1 MQAVTQENNK
11 TWVFDR
17 WRLYV
22 AFELQGWRWNLRY
35 THWGWEVTGNADF
48 REDAIIDALDMADR
62 IEHDGEFRLNYSFVV
77 NGEQCEWQFHPN
89 ELVDVVLFCA
99 VSRTNQLEKDL
110 SRWEMRT
117 ESGLLCDPKHP
128 IQIYKS
134 DKPIYVSLKAGT
146 GA

>member
-35 THWGWEVTGNADF
+35 THWGWEVSDYADF
-48 REDAIIDALDMADR
+48 REDAIIEALDMADR
-62 IEHDGEFRLNYSFVV
+62 IEHDGEFRLSYSFIV
-77 NGEQCEWQFHPN
+77 NGEKCRWDFHPN
-89 ELVDVVLFCA
+89 ELVDHVLYCA
-99 VSRTNQLEKDL
+99 ISRTKQLEMDKH
-110 SRWEMRT
+110 RWEIRT
-117 ESGLLCDPKHP
+117 EEGFLCDPTHP

-134 DKPIYVSLKAGT
+134 DKPLNVSLKAGI